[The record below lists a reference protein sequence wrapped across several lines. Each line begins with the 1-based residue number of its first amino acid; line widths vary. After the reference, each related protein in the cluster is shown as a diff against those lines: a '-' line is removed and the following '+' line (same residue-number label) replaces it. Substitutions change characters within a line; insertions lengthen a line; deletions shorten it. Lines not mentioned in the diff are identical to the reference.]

1 MKRRIT
7 LLAAP
12 LAIALIVAGC
22 GSNSAPSSSSA
33 GGYGS
38 AAPAS
43 SGHRAAA
50 TTKLGIGNS
59 PLGRIVVDSKGS
71 TLYLF
76 EGDKRAASTCYGA
89 CAGTWP
95 PVTVNGQVAAGAGV
109 LASGLGTTKR
119 KGGKVELTYH
129 GHPLYRY
136 AGDTRPG
143 DINGQALKAF
153 GAEWYVVAPSGNKI
167 DSD

>member
-1 MKRRIT
+1 MKRKIT

-22 GSNSAPSSSSA
+22 GSSSTPSASSP

-38 AAPAS
+38 AMPAS
-43 SGHRAAA
+43 SGHRAVA
-50 TTKLGIGNS
+50 TPTLGIGNS
-59 PLGRIVVDSKGS
+59 PLGRILVDSKGS

-76 EGDKRAASTCYGA
+76 EGDKRPASTCYGS
-89 CAGTWP
+89 CATNWP
-95 PVTVNGQVAAGAGV
+95 PVTVDGKVAAGRGV
-109 LASGLGTTKR
+109 LAGGLGTTKR
-119 KGGKVELTYH
+119 KDGQVEVTYH

-167 DSD
+167 DAD

>member
-1 MKRRIT
+1 MKRKIT

-22 GSNSAPSSSSA
+22 GGSSAPSSSS

-43 SGHRAAA
+43 SGQSAAS
-50 TTKLGIGNS
+50 TTRLGIAS
-59 PLGRIVVDSKGS
+59 SSIGRIIVDGQGR

-76 EGDKRAASTCYGA
+76 EGDKRPASTCYGT
-89 CAGTWP
+89 CATDWP
-95 PVTVNGQVAAGAGV
+95 PATVNGKVAAGSGV
-109 LASGLGTTKR
+109 LASSLGTTKR
-119 KGGKVELTYH
+119 KNGAVEVTYH

-143 DINGQALKAF
+143 QVNGQALKAF

-167 DSD
+167 DGD